1 VQRALER
8 FYVRI
13 KNAWDWWSNLILA
26 MWKWDFHRSIPKGK
40 KATVWLFVFDASR
53 PAQEYHYLNQSDCL
67 SIDNIDDA
75 EQFHI
80 LRVCWTN
87 WLHYQVWDAINLVL
101 HAKIFPTIIAC
112 HVFERSYMVIEVSGW
127 RRAN

>member
-1 VQRALER
+1 
-8 FYVRI
+8 
-13 KNAWDWWSNLILA
+13 

-40 KATVWLFVFDASR
+40 KATVWLFVFDGSECVKLR

-87 WLHYQVWDAINLVL
+87 WLHYRVWDAINLV
-101 HAKIFPTIIAC
+101 FAC
-112 HVFERSYMVIEVSGW
+112 QNISYNNCLSYIQKKLYGDGSIWMKESKLVQVL
-127 RRAN
+127 